1 MSQTPYHSVRLIQ
14 PHTHA
19 GQPYPAGSQLDL
31 PAPLADWLRQQGV
44 AEALTDKPAPAT
56 SKPMTKE

>member
-1 MSQTPYHSVRLIQ
+1 MSQTPYHGVLLIQ

-19 GQPYPAGSQLDL
+19 GQQYPAGSQLDV

-44 AEALTDKPAPAT
+44 AEALIDKPAPAT

>member
-19 GQPYPAGSQLDL
+19 AQHYPAGSQLEL

-44 AEALTDKPAPAT
+44 AETLTDKPAPAA
-56 SKPMTKE
+56 SKPVTKE